1 MRPTAFLVFLSVAVG
16 LPVPTRADERAT
28 YKVDVSVVNIYATVR
43 DRDGR
48 FVSDLAKED
57 FILKEN
63 GKRQEIHYFS
73 RQADLP
79 LTVGLLV
86 DTSLSQRRL
95 IDTERH
101 ASYQFFEQV
110 LRPEQ
115 DMAFV
120 IKFDVEVM
128 LLQDL
133 TSSRSMLE
141 NALNELEVPDSYSG
155 RTGTGGRSR
164 WQQRPGGQRWPG
176 GIQLPGG
183 VRWPGG
189 GRQRVPGGGQR
200 GPTGG
205 QRGPGGRQGGGA
217 AIGTTLYDSVFL
229 AADEVLR
236 QQAGRKAIILISDGM
251 DHGSKVSQEDAIE
264 AAQRADTIVYSVRYY
279 DPKAYS
285 QQRGRFGSVKVPK
298 SSGTKAL
305 KTISTETGGHMFEV
319 TDNLTLEN
327 IFDRIQEELRNQY
340 SIGYTPSDTTGGGF
354 RQVTLRTINKKLK
367 VQTRA
372 GYYPRPL

>member
-1 MRPTAFLVFLSVAVG
+1 MRPTAFLVFLSVVAS

-28 YKVDVSVVNIYATVR
+28 YKVDVSVVNIYAAVQ

-48 FVSDLAKED
+48 FVSDLAKDD

-63 GKRQEIHYFS
+63 GKRQEIQYFS

-133 TSSRSMLE
+133 TGSRRMLE

-155 RTGTGGRSR
+155 RTGTGGRWH
-164 WQQRPGGQRWPG
+164 WQQRSGGQRWPG
-176 GIQLPGG
+176 GIRLPGG
-183 VRWPGG
+183 VSWPGG
-189 GRQRVPGGGQR
+189 GRQRVPG
-200 GPTGG
+200 GG

-251 DHGSKVSQEDAIE
+251 DHGSKVSKNDAIE
-264 AAQRADTIVYSVRYY
+264 AAQRADTIVYSIRYY
-279 DPKAYS
+279 DPEAYP
-285 QQRGRFGSVKVPK
+285 QQRGRFGSASTPN

-305 KTISTETGGHMFEV
+305 KTISTETGGQMFEV
-319 TDNLTLEN
+319 TGKLTLED
-327 IFDRIQEELRNQY
+327 IFGRIQEELRNQY
-340 SIGYTPSDTTGGGF
+340 SIGYTPSDTAGDGF
-354 RQVTLRTINKKLK
+354 RHIRLRTTDKKLK